1 MPHKERCTEDRRTQ
15 GRVIMQRHETTPLRI
30 RDIRFGRLVPE
41 VVLRY
46 DHVPGIIRVPLREG
60 A

>member
-1 MPHKERCTEDRRTQ
+1 
-15 GRVIMQRHETTPLRI
+15 MQKHETTPLRI